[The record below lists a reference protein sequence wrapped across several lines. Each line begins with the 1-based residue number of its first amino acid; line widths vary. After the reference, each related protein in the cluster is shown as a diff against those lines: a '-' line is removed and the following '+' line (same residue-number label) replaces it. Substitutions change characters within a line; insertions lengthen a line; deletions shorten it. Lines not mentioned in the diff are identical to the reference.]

1 VDDKARVTR
10 AKERYSARLL
20 REPEVSSVGV
30 KRTPNGEY
38 ALVIGLTKKPSSI
51 KAALRRKLEIPGV
64 PVVLETVGTFRK
76 L

>member
-1 VDDKARVTR
+1 
-10 AKERYSARLL
+10 
-20 REPEVSSVGV
+20 
-30 KRTPNGEY
+30 
-38 ALVIGLTKKPSSI
+38 VIGLTKKPGSI